1 MGDGRTDR
9 LGATHR
15 CSASEEAG
23 TIASLMSDSSS
34 VVGREVLIPKQSAV
48 DENGRP
54 VGGQI
59 DGVIY
64 RQVRPVP
71 HEDGVLVEIARA
83 EWPELDQ
90 PIVQVHM
97 TTTLAGRKRAWG
109 LHQRSTDRLFV
120 VKGLIS
126 LVVYD
131 GRLDSPTL
139 GLVNEFKISERNPA
153 LVVIPP
159 NLFHGWAN
167 IGIDEAL
174 IINMPSA
181 QYDYEGPDA
190 LDLPYDSE
198 QAPTIVPFR
207 W

>member
-1 MGDGRTDR
+1 
-9 LGATHR
+9 
-15 CSASEEAG
+15 
-23 TIASLMSDSSS
+23 
-34 VVGREVLIPKQSAV
+34 VVGRGSLVPKKSAV
-48 DENGRP
+48 DRKGCPAGDR
-54 VGGQI
+54 I
-59 DGVIY
+59 DGVLY
-64 RQVRPVP
+64 HPVRPVP
-71 HEDGVLVEIARA
+71 HEDGTLVEIARA
-83 EWPELDQ
+83 EWPELAL
-90 PIVQVHM
+90 PIVQVHL

-120 VKGLIS
+120 VKGLVS

-131 GRLDSPTL
+131 GRADSPTL
-139 GLVNEFKISERNPA
+139 GLVNEFKISERNPG

-174 IINMPSA
+174 IVNMPSV

-198 QAPTIVPFR
+198 QAPVIVPFR

>member
-1 MGDGRTDR
+1 
-9 LGATHR
+9 
-15 CSASEEAG
+15 
-23 TIASLMSDSSS
+23 MSDASR
-34 VVGREVLIPKQSAV
+34 VVGLEVLVPKHSEV
-48 DENGRP
+48 DRNGLPAGDR
-54 VGGQI
+54 I
-59 DGVIY
+59 DGVAY

-71 HEDGVLVEIARA
+71 HEDGILVEIARA
-83 EWPELDQ
+83 EWPELVQ

-139 GLVNEFKISERNPA
+139 GLVNEFKISERNPG

-159 NLFHGWAN
+159 NLFHGWSN

-174 IINMPSA
+174 ILNMPSV

-198 QAPTIVPFR
+198 QASTIVPFR

>member
-1 MGDGRTDR
+1 
-9 LGATHR
+9 
-15 CSASEEAG
+15 
-23 TIASLMSDSSS
+23 MSDASH
-34 VVGREVLIPKQSAV
+34 VVGREVLVPKQSAV
-48 DENGRP
+48 DGNGLPAVRL
-54 VGGQI
+54 I
-59 DGVIY
+59 DGIIY

-71 HEDGVLVEIARA
+71 HEDGILVEIARA
-83 EWPELDQ
+83 EWPELAQ
-90 PIVQVHM
+90 PIVQVHL
-97 TTTLAGRKRAWG
+97 TTTLAGRMRAWG

-139 GLVNEFKISERNPA
+139 GLVNEFKISERNPG

-159 NLFHGWAN
+159 NLYHGWAN

-174 IINMPSA
+174 IVNMPSV

-190 LDLPYDSE
+190 LDLPYDSAR
-198 QAPTIVPFR
+198 APDIVPFR
-207 W
+207 

>member
-1 MGDGRTDR
+1 
-9 LGATHR
+9 
-15 CSASEEAG
+15 
-23 TIASLMSDSSS
+23 MSDASP
-34 VVGREVLIPKQSAV
+34 VVGREVLVPKQSAV
-48 DENGRP
+48 DGNGLP
-54 VGGQI
+54 AGQRI

-71 HEDGVLVEIARA
+71 HEDGTLVEIARA

-90 PIVQVHM
+90 PIVQVHL
-97 TTTLAGRKRAWG
+97 TTTLAGRMRAWG
-109 LHQRSTDRLFV
+109 LHQHSTDRLFV
-120 VKGLIS
+120 VKGLVS

-139 GLVNEFKISERNPA
+139 GLVNEFKISERNPG

-159 NLFHGWAN
+159 NLYHGWAN
-167 IGIDEAL
+167 IGNDEAL
-174 IINMPSA
+174 IVNMPSV

-198 QAPTIVPFR
+198 QAPNIVPFR

>member
-1 MGDGRTDR
+1 VSD
-9 LGATHR
+9 
-15 CSASEEAG
+15 ASP
-23 TIASLMSDSSS
+23 
-34 VVGREVLIPKQSAV
+34 VVGREVLVPKQSAV
-48 DENGRP
+48 DRKGFP
-54 VGGQI
+54 VGERI
-59 DGVIY
+59 NGVGY
-64 RQVRPVP
+64 RPVRPVA
-71 HEDGVLVEIARA
+71 HEDGTLVEIARA
-83 EWPELDQ
+83 EWPELVQ

-109 LHQRSTDRLFV
+109 LHQHSTDRLFV

-139 GLVNEFKISERNPA
+139 GLVNEFKVSERNPG

-174 IINMPSA
+174 IVNMPSV
-181 QYDYEGPDA
+181 QYQYEGPDA

-198 QAPTIVPFR
+198 QASTIVPFR

>member
-1 MGDGRTDR
+1 MNDP
-9 LGATHR
+9 
-15 CSASEEAG
+15 
-23 TIASLMSDSSS
+23 SS
-34 VVGREVLIPKQSAV
+34 VVGREVLVPKHSAV
-48 DENGRP
+48 DGNGRP
-54 VGGQI
+54 AGTLI
-59 DGVIY
+59 DGLAY
-64 RQVRPVP
+64 RPVRPVP
-71 HEDGVLVEIARA
+71 HEDGTLVEIARA
-83 EWPELDQ
+83 EWPDLAQ
-90 PIVQVHM
+90 PIVQVHL

-120 VKGLIS
+120 VKGLVS

-131 GRLDSPTL
+131 GRLDSPTM

-159 NLFHGWAN
+159 NLYHGWAN

-174 IINMPSA
+174 IVNMPSV

-190 LDLPYDSE
+190 LDLSYDSE
-198 QAPTIVPFR
+198 EAPGIVPFR